1 MSTDEAEKN
10 PEAKLANIELKS
22 SDAKEIVLPDGT
34 KLQQALASN
43 PDQFPSMAN
52 LAIPGSENIEPFQIV
67 DDGKTVA
74 ASRKVEPVMDSFTAG
89 LKAIPEGATPEQ
101 IADYQINYMRR
112 KADVIEAKEDNSF
125 NPGKMLQGYVEKT
138 ANEYWE
144 RAAGALVGTV
154 QGIGNIAVNLAR
166 IADFCAY
173 CITGDSKRAG
183 EMGAEFGESVAN
195 TIFAGGQLFKLSYDY
210 LYQVGYEGD
219 YSKPF
224 KDIASTAIIL
234 NDRWQQLPPREQERI
249 KAELISQMVAD
260 GFVGMGTAK
269 SLGKAKQFTEL
280 LDEIAVEAAK
290 KTGQR
295 SKKLIQTLGNHVND
309 LLQPELEVAGV
320 GKMKMRDFK
329 QVTKDDLYNAM
340 SDGSGN
346 RAFRGDHDFHS
357 RVNEKG
363 RPKSFINE
371 DGDLVPANP
380 EGLYKGRKVT
390 LAEHLNG
397 RWCKGQKANSPYT
410 SFGFDK
416 GHVVAKYGN
425 KHIELDLAA
434 LELEMKTGNSPVV
447 AIHRLEAIIKSIQE
461 HPTFPASTKK
471 FLVNCATKDNEIL
484 IEGVIPKRFLK
495 GHE

>member
-1 MSTDEAEKN
+1 MPTDETEKRAESR
-10 PEAKLANIELKS
+10 LADVELKS

-34 KLQQALASN
+34 KLQQAIASN

-52 LAIPGSENIEPFQIV
+52 LAIPGAENIEPFQIV
-67 DDGKTVA
+67 DDGKLIA
-74 ASRKVEPVMDSFTAG
+74 ASRKVEPALDSFTAG
-89 LKAIPEGATPEQ
+89 LKALPEGATPEQ
-101 IADYQINYMRR
+101 LADYQINYIRR
-112 KADVIEAKEDNSF
+112 KADVIEAKEDNAVS
-125 NPGKMLQGYVEKT
+125 PGALLQGYVEKT

-144 RAAGALVGTV
+144 RAAGALIGTV
-154 QGIGNIAVNLAR
+154 QGVGNVAANLAS

-173 CITGDSKRAG
+173 CIIGDQERAS

-210 LYQVGYEGD
+210 LYQVGFEGD

-260 GFVGMGTAK
+260 GFVGMGAAK

-309 LLQPELEVAGV
+309 LLQPEFEVVGV

-329 QVTKDDLYNAM
+329 TVTKEDLALKM
-340 SDGSGN
+340 EGKAQGK
-346 RAFRGDHDFHS
+346 AHRGDDNFHS
-357 RVNEKG
+357 KLDEYG
-363 RPKSFINE
+363 RPKSHINE
-371 DGDLVPANP
+371 QGDLVPADP
-380 EGLYKGRKVT
+380 KGIYDGKPVEVIDHVFGFSDT
-390 LAEHLNG
+390 DV
-397 RWCKGQKANSPYT
+397 KQYSPYT
-410 SFGFDK
+410 SFSLESG
-416 GHVVAKYGN
+416 VAIKYGN
-425 KHIELDLAA
+425 QKIMLNLESFRKAVKQGELLGTEIIEHEELIEIVKKSKNSEFNKWKA
-434 LELEMKTGNSPVV
+434 L
-447 AIHRLEAIIKSIQE
+447 
-461 HPTFPASTKK
+461 K
-471 FLVNCATKDNEIL
+471 FITEDQEIL
-484 IEGVIPKRFLK
+484 IKGTIPARFLEIGK
-495 GHE
+495 